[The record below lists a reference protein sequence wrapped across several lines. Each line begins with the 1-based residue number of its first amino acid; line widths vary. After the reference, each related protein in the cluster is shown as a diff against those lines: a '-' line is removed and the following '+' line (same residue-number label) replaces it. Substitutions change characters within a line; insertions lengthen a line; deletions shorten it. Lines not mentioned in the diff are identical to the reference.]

1 MVTPYMLKKLKNEV
15 SIMEIKTVGF
25 IGLGVMGRS
34 MAANLIKAG
43 FKLVVYNRTKASAN
57 AAIEAGAKWADNPKE
72 VMAQTD
78 AAITIV
84 GYPKDVEQV
93 YFGENGVFA
102 GFSAGKLV
110 IDMTTSSPILAGKI
124 GSKAQELGGM
134 ALDAPVSGG
143 DIGARSGKLTIMVG
157 GKPEAFAA
165 AEPLFAAM
173 GKEWKLQGTW
183 GAGQHTKMANQ
194 IALANNMVGVCEA
207 LGYAKAAGL
216 DLQTV
221 LNSISGGAAGSYSMK
236 NLAPRMLAGDFTPGF
251 FVKHFIK
258 DMGIA
263 LECAKEMK
271 IELPGLEQANKLY
284 HKLADQGCQND
295 GTQALFKLYV

>member
-1 MVTPYMLKKLKNEV
+1 
-15 SIMEIKTVGF
+15 MEIKTVGF

>member
-157 GKPEAFAA
+157 GKPEAFAI

-207 LGYAKAAGL
+207 LGYARAAGL

-284 HKLADQGCQND
+284 HKLADRGCQND